1 MWWQVC
7 PSVAMDFDNDASQTS
22 FLYAEEDNGDGH
34 SSGATVLMFQR
45 KEDLIH
51 QLVRISDVSSMYNH
65 LN

>member
-1 MWWQVC
+1 
-7 PSVAMDFDNDASQTS
+7 MDFDNDASSTS
-22 FLYAEEDNGDGH
+22 FIVAEEDNGDGY

-45 KEDLIH
+45 KEDLIP